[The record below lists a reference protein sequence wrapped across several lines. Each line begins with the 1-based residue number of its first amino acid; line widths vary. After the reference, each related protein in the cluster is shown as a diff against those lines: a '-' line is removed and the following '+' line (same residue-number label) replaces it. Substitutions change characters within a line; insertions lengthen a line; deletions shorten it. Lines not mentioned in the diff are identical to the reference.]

1 MCQRLWE
8 RALTAPTDA
17 WKSATLDG
25 QVARI
30 STWQYPEV
38 PASGVLELAYSVKL
52 AIKPADRGV
61 YFSTPM
67 ENAPFKLLADTLSSE
82 ALSDFDKVSPAMPRA
97 LCPRVAHA
105 SLHSHAPAPRLAR
118 ARYTHVI
125 TAGAGQPGVRR
136 LRR

>member
-97 LCPRVAHA
+97 LCPRI
-105 SLHSHAPAPRLAR
+105 SPLAR
-118 ARYTHVI
+118 SHDSRHII

>member
-25 QVARI
+25 QAARI

-38 PASGVLELAYSVKL
+38 PAAGVLELAYSVKL
-52 AIKPADRGV
+52 AIKPPDRGV

-67 ENAPFKLLADTLSSE
+67 ENASFKLLADTLSSE
-82 ALSDFDKVSPAMPRA
+82 ALSDFDKVSAAMP
-97 LCPRVAHA
+97 CSPAHA
-105 SLHSHAPAPRLAR
+105 ASGLHSHAFSRPDSVS
-118 ARYTHVI
+118 YTHLTLPTILLV
-125 TAGAGQPGVRR
+125 
-136 LRR
+136 